1 MGLAIQDKG
10 HDSELYKGGG
20 EWWQSSPHLCTFL
33 YPSRSGVLESKYRG
47 YYTILNTKRLFE

>member
-33 YPSRSGVLESKYRG
+33 YPSHSGVLESKY
-47 YYTILNTKRLFE
+47 